1 MASRPRKCPRC
12 GSERIAGVLYG
23 MPDLSEKLRLDLEAG
38 RLVLGG
44 CKVTGNDP
52 RWRCIKCGYEMGR
65 LRGAS
70 GAALGDDD
78 LA

>member
-1 MASRPRKCPRC
+1 MTPRPRKCPRC
-12 GSERIAGVLYG
+12 GSERIAEILYG
-23 MPDLSEKLRLDLEAG
+23 MPDLSGELRLDLEAG
-38 RLVLGG
+38 RVVSGG

-52 RWRCIKCGYEMGR
+52 RWRCIRCSYEMGH